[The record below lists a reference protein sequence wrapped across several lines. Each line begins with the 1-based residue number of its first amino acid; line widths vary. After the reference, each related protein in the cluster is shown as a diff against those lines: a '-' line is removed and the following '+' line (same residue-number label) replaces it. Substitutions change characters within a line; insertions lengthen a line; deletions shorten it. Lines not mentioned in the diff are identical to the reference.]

1 MCYLVARYH
10 YANAPEF
17 IDECHALGV
26 GAVVSTFEMVM
37 INVIRTSRD
46 QVENIMKLRNIA
58 LGMAA
63 LSLVAGP
70 VVAQASLDRSSA
82 PAEGES
88 LEGENGILIAILA
101 AAAIIAGI
109 IIIADDDDDDEP
121 TSP

>member
-1 MCYLVARYH
+1 M
-10 YANAPEF
+10 
-17 IDECHALGV
+17 
-26 GAVVSTFEMVM
+26 T
-37 INVIRTSRD
+37 
-46 QVENIMKLRNIA
+46 LRNIA
-58 LGMAA
+58 LGAAA
-63 LSLVAGP
+63 LSLIAGP

-82 PAEGES
+82 PAQGES